1 MLFCKDFGEHK
12 HSSMLIILIDC
23 WQVLPHVM
31 LHIPVKDN
39 HAIHSYLQEIMLY
52 NVKEKISC
60 LSFFPCPPHKR
71 RKMRALLN
79 PTVYKAA
86 RDIVIG
92 SC

>member
-1 MLFCKDFGEHK
+1 MLK
-12 HSSMLIILIDC
+12 
-23 WQVLPHVM
+23 
-31 LHIPVKDN
+31 IPVKDN

-92 SC
+92 SCFLFCSFLFSYVARLSA